1 MSNKK
6 RIFNAESKSGLGGTK
21 DWGKVIMTFPLIE
34 VALALFFG
42 LIFYFVL
49 KNKTLA
55 ELTWIL
61 GPALS
66 ISRRALELHLENH
79 FHQLTMLTSYVDFIQ
94 SDIGDSFRRIIQLYA
109 QVSEADFREI
119 KDGIIK
125 NTEAK
130 LARLAHNK
138 CSDELNTGEY
148 FDWLFR
154 FLKNTRSGERI
165 WAISMNLDIEWNESQ
180 EEETFLQL
188 NLDAAARNVTVE
200 RIFVVSENSIEQ
212 FLENTYVKRQ
222 LEDESH
228 NLIPRFVTK
237 EHLEKVDKN
246 LLKSLGEGIIAVDE
260 HVVLVDIA
268 SNEGFR
274 GIVTMNPTE
283 IEMWSTRFRQLRV
296 YASEFSS
303 IVKSNSD

>member
-1 MSNKK
+1 MLSEKKEFKPDSKNKK
-6 RIFNAESKSGLGGTK
+6 DWIRI
-21 DWGKVIMTFPLIE
+21 IMAFPLIE
-34 VALALFFG
+34 AVMALFFG

-49 KNKTLA
+49 KNKILA
-55 ELTWIL
+55 ELTWVL

-66 ISRRALELHLENH
+66 ISRRSLEQHLEDQ
-79 FHQLTMLTSYVDFIQ
+79 FHQLRMLTNYVDLIQ

-109 QVSEADFREI
+109 QVSESDFREI

-125 NTEAK
+125 NTETK
-130 LARLAHNK
+130 LSKLAHNK

-154 FLKNTRSGERI
+154 FLQNTRPGEKI

-188 NLDAAARNVTVE
+188 NLEAAARNVIVE
-200 RIFVVSENSIEQ
+200 RIFVVSKDFIEE
-212 FLENTYVKRQ
+212 FITNTYVKRQ
-222 LEDESH
+222 LEDRSG
-228 NLIPRFVTK
+228 NLHPLFVTK
-237 EHLEKVDKN
+237 EHLEDVDKK
-246 LLKSLGEGIIAVDE
+246 LLRSLGEGIIAVDE

-283 IEMWSTRFRQLRV
+283 IETWSRRFRQLHL
-296 YASEFSS
+296 YASDISTLLQSISS
-303 IVKSNSD
+303 